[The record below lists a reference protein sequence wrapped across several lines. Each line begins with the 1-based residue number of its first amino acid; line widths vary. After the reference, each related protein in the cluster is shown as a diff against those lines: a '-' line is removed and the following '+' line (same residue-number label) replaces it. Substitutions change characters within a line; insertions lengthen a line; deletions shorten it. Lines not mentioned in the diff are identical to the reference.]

1 MEMKNSNKKT
11 VLATLIAAVIAST
24 QASGQEAG
32 FSAEIDSRITDDNN
46 ILRAADE
53 FAKSD
58 TILVVAP
65 KLEIL
70 GSMGKH
76 SFSATYNGEYAK
88 YSDFSDVDYDDHDVS
103 LRANFDHSN
112 NLTSR
117 FDVIYTDNHE
127 NLADLDG
134 TFNDLTEFNHF
145 TESQLNGRIVYGRTE
160 SFGQLILGLGRADRD
175 YDNNSQESRSYEKDL
190 ASLAF
195 YYRIAPRTRLLAE
208 VVYEDYKY
216 SPAVGSTDLANDYI
230 RYQLG
235 VEWQLTNQLE
245 GTVKVGYQDRDYI
258 LEALRDVDGL
268 VFEANIDYKP
278 NTFTDINLT
287 GRRESIDSSI
297 ETSGAF
303 LRTSYAIDIKHGLT
317 ELLSVEGGMGYAKDE
332 LVFTADR
339 QDNRYNVML
348 GLDYALLNWV
358 NVGVNY
364 GYDQRT
370 STIDTAEYKSNSI
383 NLTVKVALD

>member
-1 MEMKNSNKKT
+1 
-11 VLATLIAAVIAST
+11 
-24 QASGQEAG
+24 
-32 FSAEIDSRITDDNN
+32 
-46 ILRAADE
+46 
-53 FAKSD
+53 
-58 TILVVAP
+58 
-65 KLEIL
+65 
-70 GSMGKH
+70 MGKH

-112 NLTSR
+112 NLTSS
-117 FDVIYTDNHE
+117 FDVIYIDNHE

-134 TFNDLTEFNHF
+134 TFNNLTEFNHF
-145 TESQLNGRIVYGRTE
+145 TESQLNGSIVYGRTE

-216 SPAVGSTDLANDYI
+216 SPAVGSTDLANDYT